1 VQIEVK
7 KQFIKDLD
15 GTPKSVRQSVEQ
27 IIFNI
32 KAAELITSVEN
43 VKKLKGHQDYYRI
56 RAGDYR
62 IGFAIVD
69 STVILSRFLH
79 RKEIYRFFP

>member
-15 GTPKSVRQSVEQ
+15 GIPKSARQSVEQ

-32 KAAELITSVEN
+32 KAAESITSIEN

-56 RAGDYR
+56 RVGDYR